1 MAGSVKSGKRAP
13 TRAERARQNR
23 KNMTAAA
30 YRLFVQRGYAD
41 TTMADIAAAAGVAVQ
56 TLYFT
61 FGTKAE
67 LLQRAYEYAV
77 LGEDSDTPP
86 DQQPWYAQFTTAS
99 NLTAALQIL
108 VDNVAAT
115 FARTAPLDEFV
126 RAASA
131 NADAARTRAYNEQL
145 RRRAW
150 TDMLQHLS
158 RFQLKP
164 GRHPERAVDI
174 MMVLMSPTT
183 YQAFVNDYGWTPDQW
198 QRWCSR
204 TLQQQLFD

>member
-1 MAGSVKSGKRAP
+1 M
-13 TRAERARQNR
+13 QH
-23 KNMTAAA
+23 
-30 YRLFVQRGYAD
+30 
-41 TTMADIAAAAGVAVQ
+41 
-56 TLYFT
+56 
-61 FGTKAE
+61 
-67 LLQRAYEYAV
+67 LLVV
-77 LGEDSDTPP
+77 LLE
-86 DQQPWYAQFTTAS
+86 QPWYAQFTTAS
-99 NLTAALQIL
+99 DLTTALQIL

-131 NADAARTRAYNEQL
+131 NAEAARTRAYNEQL

-164 GRHPERAVDI
+164 GRQPEWAADI
-174 MMVLMSPTT
+174 MMVVMSPTI

-198 QRWCSR
+198 QRWCR
-204 TLQQQLFD
+204 QTLQQQLFD

>member
-1 MAGSVKSGKRAP
+1 MAAQVKKKHRSP

-41 TTMADIAAAAGVAVQ
+41 TTMADIADAAGVAVQ

-67 LLQRAYEYAV
+67 LLQRAYEHAV
-77 LGEDSDTPP
+77 LGEDTGTPP
-86 DQQPWYAQFTTAS
+86 ERQPWYAQFTQAPD
-99 NLTAALQIL
+99 LTAALEIL
-108 VDNVAAT
+108 VANVAAI

-131 NADAARTRAYNEQL
+131 NAEAARTREYNEQL

-158 RFQLKP
+158 RFQHAP
-164 GRHPERAVDI
+164 GHPAKRAVDI
-174 MMVLMSPTT
+174 MMVIMSPAT
-183 YQAFVNDYGWTPDQW
+183 YQAFVNDYRWTPDQW
-198 QRWCSR
+198 QRWCR
-204 TLQQQLFD
+204 QTLQQQLFG